1 MITMTGWIAM
11 GRRYTVSSLAVED
24 PRPAPSPDRQRRP
37 HRLRWLLVA
46 LAALVVLLGALDAGA
61 GWYFSGQILQLDT
74 ASYPTTVVDVT
85 GPTVTLSR
93 DDSSR
98 RPIAWGLDWPG
109 GHAILDDRAVVEG
122 DHVRRNVLSVTSGSL
137 VKGQH
142 VALNHDVYDGDPMS
156 ALGLPFTPVDVPGPL
171 GRMPAWLVPPS
182 TSGPPDTE
190 RVPAK
195 TTWVIAVHGRGG
207 SREEALRALPDLA
220 HSGLTTLVI
229 TYRNDTDAPSS
240 PDRHYHLGAAE
251 WQDVEAAVTY
261 ARGHGATDV
270 VLFGWSM
277 GGAIVLS
284 TLDRMPAADREHVK
298 AVVLD
303 SPVVDWTSTLTLQ
316 ARHRHVPG
324 PITWTAERITEQ
336 RAGLSFADLDFN
348 RPAFTA
354 SLRTP
359 ILIFVDLVD
368 TTVPPGPTLRF
379 AAHRPDLISATTTV
393 GGEHTGS
400 WNVDHSRYDRDLGA
414 FLKTRT

>member
-1 MITMTGWIAM
+1 
-11 GRRYTVSSLAVED
+11 V
-24 PRPAPSPDRQRRP
+24 
-37 HRLRWLLVA
+37 LLVA
-46 LAALVVLLGALDAGA
+46 ADAGV

-74 ASYPTTVVDVT
+74 SAYPTTVVDVA

-98 RPIAWGLDWPG
+98 RPITWGLDWPG
-109 GHAILDDRAVVEG
+109 GHAILDGTAMVQG
-122 DHVRRNVLSVTSGSL
+122 DHVRRNVLAVTSGSL
-137 VKGQH
+137 TKGLH
-142 VALNHDVYDGDPMS
+142 VALNHDVYDGDPMG

-171 GRMPAWLVPPS
+171 GRMPAWLVPPNN
-182 TSGPPDTE
+182 SGPPDTQ

-207 SREEALRALPDLA
+207 SREEALRVLPDLA

-240 PDRHYHLGAAE
+240 PDRHYHLGASE

-261 ARGHGATDV
+261 ARSHGATDV
-270 VLFGWSM
+270 VLYGWSM

-284 TLDRMPAADREHVK
+284 TLDRMPAADRDHVK
-298 AVVLD
+298 AAVLD

-324 PITWTAERITEQ
+324 AITWTAERITEE
-336 RAGLSFADLDFN
+336 RADLSFAGLNFN
-348 RPAFTA
+348 RPAFTKA
-354 SLRTP
+354 LRTP
-359 ILIFVDLVD
+359 MLVFVDLAD
-368 TTVPPGPTLRF
+368 TTVPPGPTERF
-379 AAHRPDLISATTTV
+379 AAQRPDLIRVTTTV

-400 WNVDHSRYDRDLGA
+400 WNVDQPRYERDLDA
-414 FLKTRT
+414 FLTARA